1 MALSDEKKLLLGI
14 VITCIIL
21 ISEVI
26 GGIISNS
33 LALLS
38 DAGHVFTDA
47 GSLLLSFFALKITQK
62 SSSKVAT
69 FGYHRVGE
77 LAALINGVSL
87 IVISIFI
94 FIEAYKRILDP
105 EEIQSGI
112 MLIIAV
118 IGLFG
123 NLITALIIGH
133 NHESLNLKSAWL
145 HVFGDALASVGVI
158 VGGVIIKITG
168 WHIVDPIISILIGII
183 IIIGGFNVTKQAL
196 RIFLELTPMNID
208 LEDLNTKIKQIS
220 GVLDVHDVH
229 LWSIGHGIPSFSA
242 HIRIDDKFVSD
253 ADKIRKELEH
263 LLFHLGIKHTVLQL
277 ECEHCE
283 KTEFLCDIKH
293 NNDIHCH

>member
-47 GSLLLSFFALKITQK
+47 GSLLLSFFALKIMQK

-94 FIEAYKRILDP
+94 FIEAYKRILAP
-105 EEIQSGI
+105 EEIRSGI

-133 NHESLNLKSAWL
+133 KHESLNIKSAWL

-196 RIFLELTPMNID
+196 RIFLELAPYHID
-208 LEDLNTKIKQIS
+208 LEHLNEKIRRIN
-220 GVLDVHDVH
+220 GVLDIHDVH

-253 ADKIRKELEH
+253 ADKIRKEVEH
-263 LLFHLGIKHTVLQL
+263 LLFHSGIKHTVLQL